1 MKNTFESAFFYK
13 IGRRQAALDVFE
25 EEPPLPDN
33 PLINRPDVVCTPHL
47 GASTVEAQEDV
58 AVEIADAVIDA
69 LKGELAATAVNA
81 PMVPAEILAE
91 LQPYVTLAEVKPCDL
106 PTIYVNPV

>member
-1 MKNTFESAFFYK
+1 M
-13 IGRRQAALDVFE
+13 FE
-25 EEPPLPDN
+25 EEPP
-33 PLINRPDVVCTPHL
+33 RPGNALTGRDDVICTPHL

-81 PMVPAEILAE
+81 PMVPAEVLAE
-91 LQPYVTLAEVKPCDL
+91 LQPFVSLAQVHGS
-106 PTIYVNPV
+106 NPRRVAALSDCFNLIIFGVSSSSG